1 MASDRSARAL
11 DFLNLFIADV
21 QTGFGPFVAVYLTTQ
36 RWTQIQIG
44 FALTVGTV
52 TGMLSQIP
60 AGALVDAAESKRR
73 IVAVGIV
80 IMMASAMLLALL
92 PHELP
97 VYVAEVLHGVASSIV
112 GPGIAAISLRLVGP
126 DALGERLGRNARY
139 GSIGNGTAA
148 ALMGLVGTY
157 VSTRSVFWLTVVLC
171 IPALLALSMIDDTR
185 PRLRRPTAPSFDW
198 GGARDLVTD
207 RRLLAFAACALLF
220 HLSNAAMLPL
230 AAAEATKAI
239 GGQANLV
246 IAACVVV
253 PQGVLALL
261 APHIGRSADRWGR
274 RPILLLGWAALPV
287 RGLLL
292 AVVANPYLLIVVQML
307 DGVSA
312 AVFGVTLPLIAADLT
327 RGTGRLNLCMGIIG
341 VAVSIGASLS
351 TTLAG
356 WLADSFGDEAAFV
369 GLALAGLAG
378 TLLVG
383 ISMEETRLPAAVPAD
398 GVSAARPPSP
408 SPGRPERWQQRAPG
422 GRG

>member
-1 MASDRSARAL
+1 MASDRSGRAL

-44 FALTVGTV
+44 FALTVGTI

-60 AGALVDAAESKRR
+60 AGALVDATENKRR
-73 IVAVGIV
+73 AVALGIV
-80 IMMASAMLLALL
+80 VIMASAMLLALL

-97 VYVAEVLHGVASSIV
+97 VYVAEVLHGVASSVV

-148 ALMGLVGTY
+148 ALMGIVGTY

-171 IPALLALSMIDDTR
+171 IPALVALSMTDDTR

-198 GGARDLVTD
+198 RGVRDLVAD
-207 RRLLAFAACALLF
+207 RQLVAFAACALLF
-220 HLSNAAMLPL
+220 HLSNAAMLPF
-230 AAAEATKAI
+230 AAAEATREI
-239 GGQANLV
+239 GEQANLV

-261 APHIGRSADRWGR
+261 APRIGRSADRWGR

-292 AVVANPYLLIVVQML
+292 AAVANPYLLIVVQML

-327 RGTGRLNLCMGIIG
+327 RGTGRLNLCMGIVG
-341 VAVSIGASLS
+341 VAVSVGASLS
-351 TTLAG
+351 TTMGG
-356 WLADSFGDEAAFV
+356 WLADSFGEHAAFV

-383 ISMEETRLPAAVPAD
+383 ISMEETRYPTEATA
-398 GVSAARPPSP
+398 GSVSAARPPSP
-408 SPGRPERWQQRAPG
+408 SPGRPERWQPRAPG
-422 GRG
+422 GQG